1 MGITLA
7 TLSGFALAIAAPW
20 LHRVGRRATGWILA
34 ILPLALAVYFG
45 SYHQQLGETGVVTIY
60 HDWVPSLAVGL
71 SFYVDGLS
79 LLFAVLISGIGALV
93 IVYAGG
99 YLAGHPQLGRF
110 YALILAF
117 MASMLGVV
125 LAGNVITLFV
135 FWELTSLTSYLLIGF
150 EHHKATARA
159 AALQALLVTGAGGL
173 ALLAG
178 LLLMG
183 QAGGSFEL
191 SILLDQGEALRASP
205 LYMPMLLL
213 ILVGAFTKSAQ
224 VPFHFWL
231 PNAMEAPTPVSAYLH
246 SATMVKAGVYLLA
259 RFSSVLGGND
269 AWHYL
274 VTLAGTTT
282 MVAGALM
289 ALWQSDLKRILA
301 YSTLSSLGAL
311 VLMLGL
317 DTTLSVKAAIV
328 YLVAHAL
335 YKGALF
341 QVAGTVDHETGTRDA
356 TRLGGLARA
365 MPITAAAAGLAAL
378 SMAGLPPLLG
388 FINKELL
395 YEANL
400 QAPRAG
406 TVITAAGVA
415 SNVLLVAAAA
425 IVGIRPFFGRRK
437 DTPKEPHE
445 APVAFWLGPMLLAGL
460 GLAIGL
466 FPETVATV
474 FLSPAVS
481 AVRAE
486 PTVVELGLWHGV
498 NPVLLLSLLTLA
510 LGLGVYVGSAPL
522 RRAAAQVSPAL
533 RSAVR
538 TVSGWG
544 PERWYELALKG
555 LNVVARA
562 QTRLLQSGYLRYYIV
577 IIILTTVGLAGY
589 TLLSMGPPRW
599 PAGGLMDIR
608 FHEALIAVL
617 MLLAAA
623 MAVFSRSRLAAVAA
637 LGVIGY
643 STAVIYVLF
652 GAPDLAMTQF
662 ALETLTV
669 ILFVLVLY
677 RLPRFA
683 VLSNRGTRL
692 REAVV
697 ALAAGGLMTTLILT
711 VTAVPLRS
719 RLAPYFAANS
729 LELAHGRN
737 LVNVILVDFRGMDT
751 LGEITVLTA
760 AAVGV
765 YALLRLRLHD

>member
-1 MGITLA
+1 MDITLA

-20 LHRVGRRATGWILA
+20 LHRIGRRATGWILA

-45 SYHQQLGETGVVTIY
+45 SYHQQLGEMGVVTIY

-282 MVAGALM
+282 MLTGALF
-289 ALWQSDLKRILA
+289 ALGQTDLKRVLA
-301 YSTLSSLGAL
+301 YSTLSVLGAL
-311 VLMLGL
+311 VLMIGL
-317 DTTLSVKAAIV
+317 DTSLSVQAAMV
-328 YLVAHAL
+328 FLVAHAL

-341 QVAGTVDHETGTRDA
+341 QVAGTVDHETGTRDVA
-356 TRLGGLARA
+356 RLGGLARA

-406 TVITAAGVA
+406 TVITVAGVA

-425 IVGIRPFFGRRK
+425 IAGIRPFFGRRK
-437 DTPKEPHE
+437 ETPKEPHE
-445 APVAFWLGPMLLAGL
+445 APVAFWLGPVILAAL

-466 FPETVATV
+466 FPGTVATV

-481 AVRAE
+481 AIRAE
-486 PTVVELGLWHGV
+486 PTVVKLALWHGV
-498 NPVLLLSLLTLA
+498 NPVLLLSILTLA
-510 LGLGVYVGSAPL
+510 LGLALFLASAPL
-522 RRAAAQVSPAL
+522 RRAAGAASPGL
-533 RSAVR
+533 RAAGR
-538 TVSGWG
+538 GILGWG

-577 IIILTTVGLAGY
+577 LVILTTVGLAGY
-589 TLLSMGPPRW
+589 SLVGTGSLGWPP
-599 PAGGLMDIR
+599 GGLDIR
-608 FHEALIAVL
+608 FHEGLIAVL
-617 MLLAAA
+617 ILLAAL

-643 STAVIYVLF
+643 STALIYVLF

-683 VLSNRGTRL
+683 ILSSRGTRI

-697 ALAAGGLMTTLILT
+697 ALAAGGLMTMLVLA

-737 LVNVILVDFRGMDT
+737 LVNVILVDFRGLDT

-765 YALLRLRLHD
+765 YALMRLRLHD

>member
-7 TLSGFALAIAAPW
+7 TLSGFALAVAAPW
-20 LHRVGRRATGWILA
+20 LHRAGRRATGWILA
-34 ILPLALAVYFG
+34 LLPLALAVYFG
-45 SYHQQLGETGVVTIY
+45 SYHQQLGADGVLTIY
-60 HDWVPSLAVGL
+60 HDWVPSLGVGL

-79 LLFAVLISGIGALV
+79 LIFAVLISGIGALI

-191 SILLDQGEALRASP
+191 SVLLDQGEALQAHP

-274 VTLAGTTT
+274 VTLAGATT
-282 MVAGALM
+282 MLTGALF
-289 ALWQSDLKRILA
+289 ALWQTDLKRVLA
-301 YSTLSSLGAL
+301 YSTLSVLGAL
-311 VLMLGL
+311 VLMIGL
-317 DTTLSVKAAIV
+317 DTTLSVQAAMV
-328 YLVAHAL
+328 FLVAHAL

-341 QVAGTVDHETGTRDA
+341 QVAGTVDHETGTRDV

-400 QAPRAG
+400 QAPRAA
-406 TVITAAGVA
+406 TVVTVAGVA
-415 SNVLLVAAAA
+415 SNIMLVAAAA

-445 APVAFWLGPMLLAGL
+445 APVAFWLGPVILAGL

-481 AVRAE
+481 AIRAE

-498 NPVLLLSLLTLA
+498 NPVLLLSILTLA
-510 LGLGVYVGSAPL
+510 LGVALFLASAPL
-522 RRAAAQVSPAL
+522 RRAASPAL

-544 PERWYELALKG
+544 PERWYELSLKG

-589 TLLSMGPPRW
+589 TLAGMGLPGW
-599 PAGGLMDIR
+599 PAVGLDVR

-617 MLLAAA
+617 IVLAAL

-683 VLSNRGTRL
+683 VLSNRGTRI

-697 ALAAGGLMTTLILT
+697 ALAAGGLMTTLVLT
-711 VTAVPLRS
+711 VTSVPLRS

-751 LGEITVLTA
+751 LGEITVLAA

-765 YALLRLRLHD
+765 YALMKLRLHE